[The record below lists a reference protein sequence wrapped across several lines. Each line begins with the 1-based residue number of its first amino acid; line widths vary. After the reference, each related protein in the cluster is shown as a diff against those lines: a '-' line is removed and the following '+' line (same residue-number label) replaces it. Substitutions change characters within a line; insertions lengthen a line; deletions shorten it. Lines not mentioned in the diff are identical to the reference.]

1 MSPSVTSSPES
12 WDTPGAAGPGYKFT
26 QTGDQDLVHL
36 LISEIQQRLESNT
49 LSDFSRYLASFHIF
63 SAEFLF
69 DP

>member
-49 LSDFSRYLASFHIF
+49 LKVTSVDI
-63 SAEFLF
+63 
-69 DP
+69 